1 MRGRHDGCCSRLNGE
16 RRCLVTTPPLPRAAR
31 TWTVGDRQLANLR
44 GPPRPKP
51 KPKSSALPP
60 TLARWEIGQP
70 NNIVASRTQL
80 PLRLA
85 WGMTVHAAQGLTIDR
100 LQVDLGRVFAD
111 GQAHLA
117 PSHYLLPTTVLTTS
131 CSLTTASY

>member
-1 MRGRHDGCCSRLNGE
+1 MR
-16 RRCLVTTPPLPRAAR
+16 
-31 TWTVGDRQLANLR
+31 DRELANL
-44 GPPRPKP
+44 GALPRPKP
-51 KPKSSALPP
+51 KPKPSAL
-60 TLARWEIGQP
+60 TLTLTLTLSRWEIGQP

-111 GQAHLA
+111 GQAYLA
-117 PSHYLLPTTVLTTS
+117 PTRYLIPATRCSQLTPHF
-131 CSLTTASY
+131 SLLSLLATY